1 MDDGYRNFEFWILNF
16 ELRFAVE
23 CATHDSYSQFFY
35 SLDGVKFVK
44 FKMIYL
50 KSFEDVKVGAY
61 ISSMSGEEFFAELS
75 DISVEDI

>member
-1 MDDGYRNFEFWILNF
+1 M
-16 ELRFAVE
+16 
-23 CATHDSYSQFFY
+23 
-35 SLDGVKFVK
+35 KFVK

-75 DISVEDI
+75 DLSVEDI